1 MQNITIAGANYQD
14 VPSVEL
20 NKTGGGT
27 ALFVDVSETDAVAS
41 DVVSG
46 KKFFTA
52 NGTLTTGTN
61 TWNWMG
67 REWELVNNNVYTYE
81 DTLDNTLYN
90 GWTPSTTAKTIVNSV
105 NVSPTVS
112 VNMDNYEYL
121 LRWRFVCDVAYIATA
136 TLKAVPLKQ
145 GIEIYQSYIKRPS
158 NVTNMEAK
166 TSNGNACVT
175 LLTAPFIKYRNT
187 TGTLTM
193 AYTGSYGI
201 YCAATAGTFANSTAA
216 NTTMTIKTPAI
227 SARCNSTYFA
237 TARGREVDMENTTIK
252 MQGLLY
258 RTSVGGATRSIYD
271 DLVNDYNDM

>member
-52 NGTLTTGTN
+52 NGTLATGTN

-67 REWELVNNNVYTYE
+67 KEWELVNNNVYTYE

-90 GWTPSTTAKTIVNSV
+90 GWTPSTTAKTIVTSV

-112 VNMDNYEYL
+112 VNLDNYEYL
-121 LRWRFVCDVAYIATA
+121 LRWRFVSEFAYIATA

-145 GIEIYQSYIKRPS
+145 GIEIYQSCIKRPS
-158 NVTNMEAK
+158 NVTNMEAR

-175 LLTAPFIKYRNT
+175 LLTAPFIKYRNSS
-187 TGTLTM
+187 GTLTM
-193 AYTGSYGI
+193 AYTGSYGV
-201 YCAATAGTFANSTAA
+201 YCAATAATFASSTASS
-216 NTTMTIKTPAI
+216 TTMTIKTPAI
-227 SARCNSTYFA
+227 SARCSSTYFA
-237 TARGREVDMENTTIK
+237 TARGSEVDMENTTIK

-258 RTSVGGATRSIYD
+258 RTSVGGAAREIYD